1 MSIAAQLQWPQ
12 LQRVQRL
19 ERKTAPPEPWIC
31 PDAVTMAEQ
40 AGLHLDE
47 WQQQACLSTSL
58 RLSLNCSRQSGKS
71 TVASVLAVHTALS
84 EENALC
90 LLISPSLRQ
99 SAELFRSCLSL
110 YRNLGRPVPAR
121 QESVTRVDL
130 ENGSRIISLP
140 GTETTTRG
148 FAKCRL
154 LVVDEASR
162 VEDGLYFAIRPFL
175 AVSNGRLV
183 TLSTPF
189 GTRGWWYEAWK
200 SNEAWERYRV
210 TAEQCSRISK
220 EFLEEEKATIGEW
233 WWLQEYMCQFL
244 DSVTAAFRSEDIE
257 RIIKPG
263 VDQWQ
268 LV

>member
-1 MSIAAQLQWPQ
+1 MPTGTSSVVKQFEQL
-12 LQRVQRL
+12 RVRVDKRCR
-19 ERKTAPPEPWIC
+19 EPEPWIC

-40 AGLHLDE
+40 AGLHLDK
-47 WQQQACLSTSL
+47 WQEQVCLSTSL

-71 TVASVLAVHTALS
+71 TIASVLAVHTALS

-121 QESVTRVDL
+121 QESVTRIDL

-200 SNEAWERYRV
+200 SNEAWERYMI
-210 TAEQCSRISK
+210 TAEQCPRISK
-220 EFLEEEKATIGEW
+220 EFLDEERETIGQYFFE
-233 WWLQEYMCQFL
+233 QEYMCKFL
-244 DSVTAAFRSEDIE
+244 DAVTAAFRSEDIA
-257 RIIKPG
+257 RIIKPELET
-263 VDQWQ
+263 W
-268 LV
+268 LL